1 MCVEMLGAKDEGTSD
16 SARGKDGVGWK
27 EELGECFT
35 VKEMPAGARI

>member
-1 MCVEMLGAKDEGTSD
+1 MCGDVGCKRAGTSD